1 MKKTFLTAHW
11 GNLLLLNCPAPREVL
26 EPLLPPGCELDFFEG
41 SPYVSLVAFQFTRT
55 KVFGLR
61 WPGFTNFPEL
71 NLRFYLKR
79 NGQRGVSFV
88 REFVPSWLVS
98 GIARALYN
106 EPYSKARMTA
116 EVSRESGLVNAHYAL
131 RYGAHSLDFR
141 VSAVDQPF
149 EPREDS
155 VEHFFKEHELGVGR
169 DRAGR
174 AVTYEVEHPRWRV
187 FPVKDYLVKLDA
199 AELYGSEFSFLAN
212 AAPRSVVLAEGS
224 EIVVYGKHS
233 G

>member
-1 MKKTFLTAHW
+1 
-11 GNLLLLNCPAPREVL
+11 LLNYPAPREVL
-26 EPLLPPGCELDFFEG
+26 EPFLPPGCELDLFEG
-41 SPYVSLVAFQFTRT
+41 SPYVSLVAFQFMRA
-55 KVFGLR
+55 KVFGVR

-79 NGQRGVSFV
+79 GGKRGVSFV

-116 EVSRESGLVNAHYAL
+116 QVTRENGLVRAHYGL
-131 RYGAHSLDFR
+131 RHGAHSLDFR
-141 VSAVDQPF
+141 ANAADQPF
-149 EPREDS
+149 EPGEES

-169 DRAGR
+169 DRSGR

-187 FPVKDYLVKLDA
+187 FPVQDYQVRLDA
-199 AELYGSEFSFLAN
+199 AGLYGPSFGFLGHT
-212 AAPRSVVLAEGS
+212 APSSVVLAEGS
-224 EIVVYGKHS
+224 DIVVYGKHV